1 MKVEVKGI
9 KKSFGKV
16 NVLKGV
22 DLTIDNAQIHALMGE
37 NGAGKSTLIKV
48 LTGVHQK
55 DSGSVSIDGINVDIK
70 NIKEGQ
76 ELGIAYV
83 HQELNVIKELSI
95 IDNIFLGREL
105 RGTKGML
112 DTKAMY
118 DKTLRVLKQLNLEID
133 PKTAMKNLSVGSQ
146 QMIEIAKALLQDAKL
161 IILDEPTAAL
171 TNKEID
177 ILFSIIRKLQKN
189 GVSFLYVSHRM
200 NEIFELSQKITVLRD
215 GKYIGTEI
223 TKDINEDRLVEM
235 MTGKTVDNLFE
246 NKGTPSKEKILEV
259 SNFKKSGQFEDVSFD
274 LYKGEVLGFSGL
286 MGSGRSE
293 IMHCLFGSEKLDSG
307 KIKIEGK
314 DTKIEK
320 PLDAYK
326 NGIAFVTEDR
336 KEQGLILNFSISDNI
351 ILPSLKKVK
360 NLFVDEKK
368 IKEISRKQIK
378 KLKVRCTDDNQ
389 LVKNLS
395 GGNQQKIVLS
405 KWIETNPKIL
415 ILDEPTRGVDIGAK
429 KEIYDIINKLKEGGV
444 SIILVSSELSEV
456 VGLSDRVAVM
466 HNKKLA
472 KIFDTKP
479 FNQDK
484 ILKTAFL
491 GEDYIG

>member
-1 MKVEVKGI
+1 MKVEIKGI

-55 DSGSVSIDGINVDIK
+55 DGGSVSIDGIKVDIK

-105 RGTKGML
+105 RGAKGTL

-259 SNFKKSGQFEDVSFD
+259 SNLKKDGQFEDVSFN

-307 KIKIEGK
+307 RIKIEGK

-326 NGIAFVTEDR
+326 SGIAFVTEDR

-360 NLFVDEKK
+360 NLFVDDKK
-368 IKEISRKQIK
+368 IKGISRKQIK

-429 KEIYDIINKLKEGGV
+429 KEIYDIINKLKEDGV

>member
-1 MKVEVKGI
+1 MKVEIKGI

-55 DSGSVSIDGINVDIK
+55 DGGSVSIDGIKVDIK

-105 RGTKGML
+105 RGAKGTL

-118 DKTLRVLKQLNLEID
+118 DKTLKVLKQLNLEID

-259 SNFKKSGQFEDVSFD
+259 SNFKKDGQFEDVSFD

-307 KIKIEGK
+307 RIKIEGK

-326 NGIAFVTEDR
+326 SGIAFVTEDR

-360 NLFVDEKK
+360 TYL
-368 IKEISRKQIK
+368 
-378 KLKVRCTDDNQ
+378 
-389 LVKNLS
+389 
-395 GGNQQKIVLS
+395 
-405 KWIETNPKIL
+405 
-415 ILDEPTRGVDIGAK
+415 
-429 KEIYDIINKLKEGGV
+429 
-444 SIILVSSELSEV
+444 
-456 VGLSDRVAVM
+456 
-466 HNKKLA
+466 
-472 KIFDTKP
+472 
-479 FNQDK
+479 
-484 ILKTAFL
+484 
-491 GEDYIG
+491 

>member
-55 DSGSVSIDGINVDIK
+55 DSGSVSIDGIKIDIK

-112 DTKAMY
+112 DIKAMY

-307 KIKIEGK
+307 RIKIEGK

-360 NLFVDEKK
+360 NLFVDDKK

-429 KEIYDIINKLKEGGV
+429 KEIYDIINKLKEDGV

>member
-1 MKVEVKGI
+1 MKVEIKGI

-55 DSGSVSIDGINVDIK
+55 DGGSVSIDGIKVDIK

-105 RGTKGML
+105 RGAKGTL

-259 SNFKKSGQFEDVSFD
+259 SNFKKDGQFEDVSFD

-307 KIKIEGK
+307 RIKIEGK

-326 NGIAFVTEDR
+326 SGIAFVTEDR

-360 NLFVDEKK
+360 NLFVDDKK
-368 IKEISRKQIK
+368 IKGISRKQIK

-429 KEIYDIINKLKEGGV
+429 KEIYDIINKLKEDGV